1 MLRFSAP
8 AFAALCLIASS
19 AHAETAPVIFT
30 GPVTITGQVSL
41 ASDGMTRGITET
53 TGNPQGIATITLAHG
68 PLYGGLLVKNVATPE
83 GADSQNVAFVGLK
96 GPLAGFNVNVEA
108 WLRDNVGT
116 VPGTQHRFGE
126 YQADV
131 SRTFGATTAKL
142 MVMYSPDFYAK
153 TKESTWTE
161 ASLAQKLSPQW
172 TVSAAFGHRSV
183 MPKKDYNGWN
193 LGAAYALRPKTTID
207 FRYFDTDEHRLGKNY
222 VSRFRLMISQ
232 GF

>member
-1 MLRFSAP
+1 MQRLIAP
-8 AFAALCLIASS
+8 AIAGLLLLVPA
-19 AHAETAPVIFT
+19 AHAQTAPLV
-30 GPVTITGQVSL
+30 VSGQVSV

-53 TGNPQGIATITLAHG
+53 TGNPQAIGTVTLTSG
-68 PLYGGLLVKNVATPE
+68 PVYGGLLVKNVATPE

-96 GPLAGFNVNVEA
+96 GPLEGFNVNVEA
-108 WLRDNVGT
+108 YLRDNVGT
-116 VPGTQHRFGE
+116 VPGTQHRFAE

-142 MVMYSPDFYAK
+142 MVMHSPDFYAK

-161 ASLAQKLSPQW
+161 ASLAQKLSSQW
-172 TVSAAFGHRSV
+172 TVSAAYGHRSV

-193 LGAAYALRPKTTID
+193 LGATYAVRPKTTID
-207 FRYFDTDEHRLGKNY
+207 FRYFDTDEHHFGKNY
-222 VSRFRLMISQ
+222 VSRFRLMVAQ